1 MYQIRFIQ
9 ALVFSIICLQFF
21 WGENVYSQDIKE
33 TTEAIF
39 YRTFGDDIEFN
50 LQKYTLPKELK
61 TEIEKIAEQKF
72 FGDFIYI
79 YKITKS
85 DTTIAFGFLDNVYGK
100 SLPITFLV
108 ILDKKGSIVS
118 TDILKYR
125 EPYGG
130 AVKDRNWNNQFSGL
144 NSDSDYKVGKNIIS
158 ISGATI
164 SVNSVTKGIRKITIL
179 YEKIQGEL

>member
-1 MYQIRFIQ
+1 MYLSKFLK
-9 ALVFSIICLQFF
+9 ALAILIIFLQSLC
-21 WGENVYSQDIKE
+21 GKNICAQDIKE

-39 YRTFGDDIEFN
+39 FRTFGDDIEFN
-50 LQKYTLPKELK
+50 LQKYSLPQKLRN
-61 TEIEKIAEQKF
+61 EIEKIVEQKF

-79 YKITKS
+79 YKITRS

-108 ILDKKGSIVS
+108 ILDKEGSIIS
-118 TDILKYR
+118 TDIIKYR

-130 AVKDRNWNNQFSGL
+130 AVKNKNWNNQFFGL
-144 NSDSDYKVGKNIIS
+144 NSNSDYIVGENIVS

-179 YEKIQGEL
+179 YEKIKSGL